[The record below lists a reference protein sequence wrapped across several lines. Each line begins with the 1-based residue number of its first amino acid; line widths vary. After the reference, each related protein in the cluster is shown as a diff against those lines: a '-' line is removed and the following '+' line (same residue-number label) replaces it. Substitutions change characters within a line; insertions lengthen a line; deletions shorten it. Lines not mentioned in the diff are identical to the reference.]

1 MIIKIKNFILTQP
14 VKNAVIQGI
23 TGRTM
28 IGEFLYIS
36 EKIMEKIEREDSVRE
51 IEREGIKEG
60 MTSLILNGIEKAIL
74 GITSLD
80 ELIREC

>member
-1 MIIKIKNFILTQP
+1 
-14 VKNAVIQGI
+14 
-23 TGRTM
+23 M

-36 EKIMEKIEREDSVRE
+36 EKIMEKIERGDSVRE